1 MLQCLIHPLSQI
13 PVGHFYLAQN
23 MFTLFYS
30 DAKALV
36 RTALEASRAARS
48 HAMDARLTKQPI
60 TPQLHTTAGLIA
72 TKSAMVRRDLLFFQF
87 LN

>member
-1 MLQCLIHPLSQI
+1 
-13 PVGHFYLAQN
+13 

-36 RTALEASRAARS
+36 RTALEASCAARS
-48 HAMDARLTKQPI
+48 HAMDAHLMKQPI
-60 TPQLHTTAGLIA
+60 TPQLHMTAGLIA
-72 TKSAMVRRDLLFFQF
+72 AKSAMVRRDLFLFFFHF